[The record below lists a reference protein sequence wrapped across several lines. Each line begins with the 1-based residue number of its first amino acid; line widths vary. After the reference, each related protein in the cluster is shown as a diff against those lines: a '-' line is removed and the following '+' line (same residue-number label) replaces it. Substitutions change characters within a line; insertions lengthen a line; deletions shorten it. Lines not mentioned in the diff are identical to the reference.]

1 MTAEKSIVKAYLE
14 AVFGTGD
21 EELLRD
27 LVAHDAVIRV
37 PYGTLHGP
45 DGVGTYVKKWR
56 KAFPPFTVIVHDV
69 LAEENM
75 VAVRWRTTGFH
86 EGEFMGIA
94 PTGYHVRVEVMG
106 FFLVQHGQITEGW
119 VIDDHFSLRCQLLG
133 E

>member
-21 EELLRD
+21 EALLRD
-27 LVAHDAVIRV
+27 LIALDAFIRV

-45 DGVGTYVKKWR
+45 EGVSQYVAKWR
-56 KAFPPFTVIVHDV
+56 SAFPPFDVVVQDV

-75 VAVRWRTTGFH
+75 VAVRWRTSGFH
-86 EGEFMGIA
+86 EREFLGIA
-94 PTGYHVRVEVMG
+94 PTGKNVRIEVMG

-119 VIDDHFSLRCQLLG
+119 VIDDHFALRCQLLG